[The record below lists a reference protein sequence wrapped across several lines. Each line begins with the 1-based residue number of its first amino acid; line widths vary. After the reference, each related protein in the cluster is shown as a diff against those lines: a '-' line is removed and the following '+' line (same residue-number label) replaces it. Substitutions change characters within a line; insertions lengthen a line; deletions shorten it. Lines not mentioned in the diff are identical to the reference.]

1 MFHLFGSEPATSR
14 ARPAGRQARRWAGVA
29 ILGPLAIVAALSL
42 QPANVSAE
50 ELKLYTGELTYPGE
64 KKMPIALPRP
74 VGGSG
79 AVDEFY
85 DVLEN
90 DLRLSGW
97 FEIMEPGSFLE
108 PAGTGV
114 RPGQFRYEDWDSL
127 GTAILGKT
135 LLQSRNGNQ
144 LYAEAWVY
152 DVAGARRL
160 GARSFSADGDHARL
174 LAHKV
179 ANEIIYRVTL
189 RDGPFN
195 TRFAASATFSGTK
208 EIYTV
213 DFDGYGLTR
222 ITKNGSINIQPAW
235 DHTGTKIAYT
245 SYAAG
250 NPDLYVADLS
260 GGQITRVSAR
270 NGINSGADW
279 HPSRNLLALT
289 LSPGGNPDIYTI
301 DGTTGRQMGRLT
313 KDLGIDV
320 GASWSPDG
328 SQIAFSSDR
337 SGKPQLY
344 VANADGSDPRRVTF
358 MGNYNVD
365 PAWHPEGNKLTFVG
379 RDGNFDVLTINV
391 DGSELTRIT
400 QGQGDNEDPSF
411 SPDGYYVAFS
421 STRTGQ
427 SHIFASTIN
436 GRHQVQLTRGK
447 GGYTNPDWSPK
458 LDW

>member
-1 MFHLFGSEPATSR
+1 MHRTSSSFRLRSRGLAGIAVATPALFA
-14 ARPAGRQARRWAGVA
+14 
-29 ILGPLAIVAALSL
+29 AALAVFA
-42 QPANVSAE
+42 PGAVEAE
-50 ELKLYTGELTYPGE
+50 EPHTLYNIELKYPGE

-74 VGGSG
+74 VGGAG

-85 DVLEN
+85 EVLEN

-97 FEIMEPGSFLE
+97 FEIMDPASFLE
-108 PAGTGV
+108 PTGTGV
-114 RPGQFRYEDWDSL
+114 RPGQFRFEDWDSL
-127 GTAILGKT
+127 GTSVLAKT

-144 LYAEAWVY
+144 LYAEVWVY
-152 DVAGARRL
+152 DVAGTRRL
-160 GARSFSADGDHARL
+160 GARNFSADGDHARL

-189 RDGPFN
+189 REGPFN
-195 TRFAASATFSGTK
+195 TRFACSGSFSGNK

-222 ITKNGSINIQPAW
+222 ITKNGDINIQPAW
-235 DHTGTKIAYT
+235 DGTGRRIAFT

-250 NPDLYVADLS
+250 NPDLYVADL
-260 GGQITRVSAR
+260 GAGQITRLSAR

-279 HPSRNLLALT
+279 HPTRNILAVT
-289 LSPGGNPDIYTI
+289 LSPGGNPDIFTL
-301 DGTTGRQMGRLT
+301 DGATGRQLAQLT
-313 KDLGIDV
+313 NDLGIDV
-320 GASWSPDG
+320 GPAYSPDG
-328 SQIAFSSDR
+328 SMIAFTSDR
-337 SGKPQLY
+337 SGGPQIY
-344 VANADGSDPRRVTF
+344 VADAEGNNPRRVTF

-365 PAWHPEGNKLTFVG
+365 PTWAPDGSKLAFVG
-379 RDGNFDVLTINV
+379 RDGNFDVLTVNL
-391 DGSELTRIT
+391 DGSQLTRIT
-400 QGQGDNEDPSF
+400 QGQGDNEDPTF
-411 SPDGYYVAFS
+411 SPDGYYIAFS

-427 SHIFASTIN
+427 SHIWASTIN

>member
-1 MFHLFGSEPATSR
+1 MPQPSSR
-14 ARPAGRQARRWAGVA
+14 PPRSGLRWAAMVVGIPA
-29 ILGPLAIVAALSL
+29 AAALGLSL
-42 QPANVSAE
+42 TPAEAQDAPVLYGM
-50 ELKLYTGELTYPGE
+50 ELRYPGE
-64 KKMPIALPRP
+64 RKMPIALPRP

-97 FEIMEPGSFLE
+97 FEIMDPGSFLE
-108 PAGTGV
+108 PEGTGV

-127 GTAILGKT
+127 GTTVLAKS

-144 LYAEAWVY
+144 LYAEVWVY

-195 TRFAASATFSGTK
+195 TRFAVSGAFSGNK

-222 ITKNGSINIQPAW
+222 ITKNGTINIQPSW
-235 DHTGTKIAYT
+235 DHTGRRIAFT

-250 NPDLYVADLS
+250 NPDLYVADL
-260 GGQITRVSAR
+260 GAGNITRISAR

-279 HPSRNLLALT
+279 HPSRNLIALT
-289 LSPGGNPDIYTI
+289 LSPGGNPDVYTI
-301 DGTTGRQMGRLT
+301 DGSTGRQMAQLT
-313 KDLGIDV
+313 NDLGIDV
-320 GASWSPDG
+320 APAFSPDG
-328 SQIAFSSDR
+328 SMIAFTSDR
-337 SGKPQLY
+337 SGGPQLY
-344 VANADGSDPRRVTF
+344 VADASGGNPRRVTF

-365 PAWHPEGNKLTFVG
+365 PSWSPDSKTLAFVG
-379 RDGNFDVLTINV
+379 RDGNFDVLTV
-391 DGSELTRIT
+391 DLDGSNLTRIT
-400 QGQGDNEDPSF
+400 QSQGDNEDPTF
-411 SPDGYYVAFS
+411 SPDGYYIAFS

>member
-1 MFHLFGSEPATSR
+1 MPHTRKSR
-14 ARPAGRQARRWAGVA
+14 SSLRWAA
-29 ILGPLAIVAALSL
+29 LAVGMPAAAALGLSL
-42 QPANVSAE
+42 APAEAQEAPVLYGM
-50 ELKLYTGELTYPGE
+50 ELRYPGE
-64 KKMPIALPRP
+64 RKMPIALPRP
-74 VGGSG
+74 IGGSG

-97 FEIMEPGSFLE
+97 FEIMDSESFLE

-127 GTAILGKT
+127 GTTVLAKS

-144 LYAEAWVY
+144 LYAEVWVY

-195 TRFAASATFSGTK
+195 TRFAVSGSFSGNK

-235 DHTGTKIAYT
+235 DHTGTRIAYT

-250 NPDLYVADLS
+250 NPDLYVADLG
-260 GGQITRVSAR
+260 GGQITRISAR

-279 HPSRNLLALT
+279 HPTRNLIALT
-289 LSPGGNPDIYTI
+289 LSPGGNPDVYTI
-301 DGTTGRQMGRLT
+301 DGSTGRQVAQLT
-313 KDLGIDV
+313 NDLGIDV
-320 GASWSPDG
+320 APAYSPDG
-328 SQIAFSSDR
+328 SMMAFTSDR
-337 SGKPQLY
+337 SGGPQLY
-344 VANADGSDPRRVTF
+344 VAAADGSNPRRVTF

-365 PAWHPEGNKLTFVG
+365 PSWSPDGKTLAFVG
-379 RDGNFDVLTINV
+379 RDGNFDVLTVDI
-391 DGSELTRIT
+391 DGSNLTRIT
-400 QGQGDNEDPSF
+400 QGQGDNEDPTF
-411 SPDGYYVAFS
+411 SPDGYYIAFS
-421 STRTGQ
+421 STRNGQ
-427 SHIFASTIN
+427 SHIYASTIN

>member
-1 MFHLFGSEPATSR
+1 MNTRHGAPGPDRTR
-14 ARPAGRQARRWAGVA
+14 GRARRWATVA
-29 ILGPLAIVAALSL
+29 VLGPLALVGGLAL
-42 QPANVSAE
+42 QPGDVGAE

-64 KKMPIALPRP
+64 KKMPIAIPRP

-85 DVLEN
+85 TVLEN

-97 FEIMEPGSFLE
+97 FEIMDSASFLE
-108 PAGTGV
+108 PTGTGV

-127 GTAILGKT
+127 GTAVLGKT

-195 TRFAASATFSGTK
+195 TRFAVSGSFSGNK

-222 ITKNGSINIQPAW
+222 LTKNGSINIQPAW
-235 DHTGTKIAYT
+235 DSTGTKIAYT

-260 GGQITRVSAR
+260 GGQITRISAR

-279 HPSRNLLALT
+279 HPTRNLLALT
-289 LSPGGNPDIYTI
+289 LSPGGNPDVFAI
-301 DGTTGRQMGRLT
+301 DGSTGRQMAQLT

-320 GASWSPDG
+320 GGTWSPDG
-328 SQIAFSSDR
+328 SQIAFTSDR
-337 SGKPQLY
+337 SGGPQVY
-344 VANADGSDPRRVTF
+344 VANADGSNPRRVTF

-365 PAWHPEGNKLTFVG
+365 PAWHPDGDMLTFVG
-379 RDGNFDVLTINV
+379 RDGNFDVLTIKL
-391 DGSELTRIT
+391 DGTELTRIT
-400 QGQGDNEDPSF
+400 QGQGDNEDPVF
-411 SPDGYYVAFS
+411 SPDGYYIAFS

-427 SHIFASTIN
+427 SHLFTSTIN